1 MRVHIPLIKFLAA
14 EKNSKV
20 VRSREM
26 TTIEFNCVLS
36 VSQRNVSKR
45 SQKLH
50 TCNVDLLPRFY
61 IKKQL

>member
-1 MRVHIPLIKFLAA
+1 MRVHIPLIPSSR
-14 EKNSKV
+14 ENSKV

-36 VSQRNVSKR
+36 VSQ
-45 SQKLH
+45 KLH